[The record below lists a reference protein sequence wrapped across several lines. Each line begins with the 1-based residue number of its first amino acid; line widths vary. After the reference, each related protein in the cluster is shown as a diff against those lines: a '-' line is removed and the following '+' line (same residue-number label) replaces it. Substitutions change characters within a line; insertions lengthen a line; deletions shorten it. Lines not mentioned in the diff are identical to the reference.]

1 MTNTVFYCFN
11 DVKSFNKLYTTLCL
25 FVDVS
30 TLTPFNQLGT
40 KNIAVNTSVTEVCGL
55 GRTYKALAEDR
66 TEDKVV
72 LVALQ

>member
-1 MTNTVFYCFN
+1 MLVWRRLNTSALQPV
-11 DVKSFNKLYTTLCL
+11 T
-25 FVDVS
+25 
-30 TLTPFNQLGT
+30 GT
-40 KNIAVNTSVTEVCGL
+40 KNIAVNMSVTEVCGL